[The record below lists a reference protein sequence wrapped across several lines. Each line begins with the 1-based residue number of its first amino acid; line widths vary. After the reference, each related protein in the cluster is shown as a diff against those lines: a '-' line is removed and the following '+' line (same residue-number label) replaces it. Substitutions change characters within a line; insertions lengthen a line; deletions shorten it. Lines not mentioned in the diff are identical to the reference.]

1 MEVKIKTRGTRQ
13 EVFEGLAKR
22 TPGGLTK
29 DDLFE
34 NKGRLVSKKAS
45 EKAKT
50 NFLTKA
56 APKPMYPSVNEIT
69 DNRIAKGKVKDMA
82 KSYENKIR

>member
-56 APKPMYPSVNEIT
+56 APNPMYNGSIDPATVAEIT
-69 DNRIAKGKVKDMA
+69 DNRIA
-82 KSYENKIR
+82 

>member
-1 MEVKIKTRGTRQ
+1 MKIKTRGTRQ

-45 EKAKT
+45 EKART
-50 NFLTKA
+50 NFLTKV
-56 APKPMYPSVNEIT
+56 APKATEIT
-69 DNRIAKGKVKDMA
+69 DNRIVKGKVKDMA
-82 KSYENKIR
+82 KSYENKIRIK

>member
-13 EVFEGLAKR
+13 EVFEGLAKK

-56 APKPMYPSVNEIT
+56 TDTGTKSVLL
-69 DNRIAKGKVKDMA
+69 AKGKVKDMA

>member
-1 MEVKIKTRGTRQ
+1 
-13 EVFEGLAKR
+13 LAKR

-56 APKPMYPSVNEIT
+56 APKPNILSTTKRITNGSEYNTDLVPVSVSL
-69 DNRIAKGKVKDMA
+69 AKGKVKDMA